1 MSRVYNFSAGP
12 ATIPEEVLLE
22 VQEQLLDWNGLGRS
36 VMEIS
41 HRSKEFMALA
51 LESEQDLRDLLN
63 IPDNYSILFVQGGGR
78 SQFSMV
84 PLNCLAD
91 KTSAD
96 YINTGLWSRIA
107 IAEAQKFCSVNESMG
122 CDPTQW
128 SLNPDA
134 AYVHFV
140 DNETV
145 DGVEFPS
152 IPDVGSVPLIADMSS
167 NILSRPIDVEKYALF
182 YAGAQKNIGP
192 SGVTIVVIRN
202 DMLGLAKD
210 NCPAYF
216 NYKNHADAHSLYNT
230 APTFPW
236 YVASRVFKWLKR
248 QGGVAKMTE
257 LNQQKAD
264 LLYNA
269 IDQSDYFTNS
279 VDPKYRSRMNVVF
292 NLLDDSL
299 GDKFLAAAEK
309 EGLYALKGHRSVG
322 GFRASIYNAMPL
334 AGVEKLIELINSP
347 SLWR

>member
-1 MSRVYNFSAGP
+1 MTRVYNFSAGP

-41 HRSKEFMALA
+41 HRSQEFMALA
-51 LESEQDLRDLLN
+51 QESEQDLRDLLA

-78 SQFSMV
+78 AQFSMV
-84 PLNCLAD
+84 PLNCLAT

-107 IAEAQKFCSVNESMG
+107 IAEAQKFCDVNESMG
-122 CDPTQW
+122 CVPSEW
-128 SLNPDA
+128 SLNSEA
-134 AYVHFV
+134 AFVHYV

-145 DGVEFPS
+145 DGVEFQTVPA
-152 IPDVGSVPLIADMSS
+152 VGKVPLVADMSS
-167 NILSRPIDVEKYALF
+167 NILSRPIDVKKYALF

-202 DMLGLAKD
+202 DMLGMAKD

-230 APTFPW
+230 APTFSW

-248 QGGVAKMTE
+248 QGGVEKMAKI
-257 LNQQKAD
+257 NQQKAN
-264 LLYNA
+264 LLYAA
-269 IDQSDYFTNS
+269 IDNSEYFTNT
-279 VDPKYRSRMNVVF
+279 VDPQYRSRMNVIF
-292 NLLDDSL
+292 NLRDESL
-299 GDKFLAAAEK
+299 NDKFLAAAEK

-334 AGVEKLIELINSP
+334 AGVEKLVGLMQAP
-347 SLWR
+347 ALWR